1 MRAEAISVSK
11 AGLAGSR
18 SWLLVLGSF
27 LFVLMLVGQVPAL
40 AQTETIDAVPVP
52 EIAEVTEL
60 AGSLTSE
67 EAVVDITLWGLFLQ
81 ADVVVKLVM
90 LMLLLAS
97 IWCWSII
104 INKLTG
110 MRRVNRDA
118 DGFEDEFW
126 SGGSLEDLYDRVGT
140 NPPDAMS
147 AVFASAMKE
156 WRHATDRGL
165 ASSEPMRASIQQ
177 RIDKV
182 MDVTIAREMASME
195 KGMTFLASVGS
206 TGPFIGLFG
215 TVWGIMN
222 AFVAIAATSNTSLA
236 VVAPG
241 IAEALFA
248 TALGLFAAIPATAA
262 YNKFSN
268 DMSKYAERLESFGG
282 EFSAILGR
290 YLEERV

>member
-1 MRAEAISVSK
+1 MVPPVLKVLRRALDWPRQAALGVSVL
-11 AGLAGSR
+11 LAG
-18 SWLLVLGSF
+18 V
-27 LFVLMLVGQVPAL
+27 MLPRLTL
-40 AQTETIDAVPVP
+40 AQDPIPAPTPAPVEATEI
-52 EIAEVTEL
+52 TEL
-60 AGSLTSE
+60 SGSLET
-67 EAVVDITLWGLFLQ
+67 AHAGVDVTLWGLFLQ
-81 ADVVVKLVM
+81 ADLVVKIVM
-90 LMLLLAS
+90 LLLLLAS
-97 IWCWSII
+97 VWCWAII
-104 INKLTG
+104 FNKLTL

-126 SGGSLEDLYDRVGT
+126 SGGSLEDLYDRVGA

-165 ASSEPMRASIQQ
+165 ASNQPLRASIQQ

-182 MDVTIAREMASME
+182 MDVTVAREMASME

-206 TGPFIGLFG
+206 TAPFIGLFG

-222 AFVAIAATSNTSLA
+222 AFVAIAATANTSLA

-248 TALGLFAAIPATAA
+248 TALGLFAAIPASAA
-262 YNKFSN
+262 YNKFTN
-268 DMSKYAERLESFGG
+268 DLSKFAERLESFAG

-290 YLEERV
+290 YLEERG